1 MAPPCGDTRN
11 QPVSGGIKVV
21 AFSFFRKDPL
31 QPVIAHLYGRVIA
44 AARQPDFYENY
55 GVADTTQGRLELLE
69 LHAMLTMRRL
79 KALPPPADAIG
90 QRFVDAVFEQIEH
103 ALREIGMG
111 DTTVPKRMKSIAKG
125 FYGRT
130 KSYDA
135 ALDAGD
141 DAELAVTLARNVL
154 DSDTPAPLLA
164 RYVRAADQRLC
175 GLQLDDIAPSQP
187 AVAAPS
193 LFPDAAAI
201 RLGQNSVDE
210 HSVGENSNGQ
220 PGQPG
225 QPA

>member
-1 MAPPCGDTRN
+1 MASPCGDARN
-11 QPVSGGIKVV
+11 QPVTGGIRAV

-31 QPVIAHLYGRVIA
+31 QPVIEHLYGRVIA

-154 DSDTPAPLLA
+154 DSGEPAPLLA
-164 RYVRAADQRLC
+164 RYVRAADQRL
-175 GLQLDDIAPSQP
+175 GRLQLDDIAPARPDVVTSP
-187 AVAAPS
+187 
-193 LFPDAAAI
+193 LFPDAAAL
-201 RLGQNSVDE
+201 RLHQESIGQNSV
-210 HSVGENSNGQ
+210 GENLNDQRGQ
-220 PGQPG
+220 SV
-225 QPA
+225 